1 MDISLSNLIFGVLP
15 FFVIIFEAWVVRSGF
30 ENIDGE
36 RFPRIIYL
44 FAFVIGIIPIIN
56 FIMMIVVALF
66 IIQFIIHMVL
76 DQDSNYRFRSEKGLL
91 HWLFKR
97 D

>member
-1 MDISLSNLIFGVLP
+1 MNASSFIFGVLP
-15 FFVIIFEAWVVRSGF
+15 FFIIIFEAWLIRSGF

-44 FAFVIGIIPIIN
+44 FAFLIGIIPIIN
-56 FIMMIVVALF
+56 FIIMIVVALF
-66 IIQFIIHMVL
+66 IIHIAL
-76 DQDSNYRFRSEKGLL
+76 DPYSNYRFRSEKGLL
-91 HWLFKR
+91 YWLFKR

>member
-1 MDISLSNLIFGVLP
+1 MDASSFIFGVLP
-15 FFVIIFEAWVVRSGF
+15 FFVIIFEAWLIRSEF

-44 FAFVIGIIPIIN
+44 FAFLIGIIPIIN
-56 FIMMIVVALF
+56 FITMIVGVLYLTYMALGS
-66 IIQFIIHMVL
+66 
-76 DQDSNYRFRSEKGLL
+76 DSNYKLRSEKGLL
-91 HWLFKR
+91 HWLFRR

>member
-1 MDISLSNLIFGVLP
+1 MDANSFIFGILP
-15 FFVIIFEAWVVRSGF
+15 FFMIIFEAWLIRNGF

-44 FAFVIGIIPIIN
+44 FAFLIGIIPIIN
-56 FIMMIVVALF
+56 FIIMIVVALF
-66 IIQFIIHMVL
+66 IIYIAL
-76 DQDSNYRFRSEKGLL
+76 DPDSNYRFRSEKGLL